1 MSKYAKRVD
10 INQKAIVEHLRAMG
24 GSVFHLH
31 TVGLGCPDILL
42 GVNDQTYLIEIKAN
56 DKAKFTEA
64 QLRFMAEW
72 KGSPVVRIN
81 SVAEAIDFMKNIV

>member
-1 MSKYAKRVD
+1 MPKYAKRVD

-42 GVNDQTYLIEIKAN
+42 GVNNQTYLVEIKAN
-56 DKAKFTEA
+56 EKAKFTEA
-64 QLRFMAEW
+64 QIRFMAEW
-72 KGSPVVRIN
+72 KGSKVIRLN
-81 SVAEAIDFMKNIV
+81 SVQDAIDFMKTVV